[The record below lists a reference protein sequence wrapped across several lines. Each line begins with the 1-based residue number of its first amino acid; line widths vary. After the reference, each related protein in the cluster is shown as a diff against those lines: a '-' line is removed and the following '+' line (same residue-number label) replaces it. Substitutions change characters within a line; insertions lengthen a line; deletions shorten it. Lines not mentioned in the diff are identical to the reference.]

1 MSRYLLKCLQYRV
14 CTTLFKTWRVLFW
27 NQIHA
32 SRNWRTNGVI
42 IRYEEKGQISY
53 RSLFPFD
60 NNSELVTYHCMRNG
74 LRKLLSCA
82 ISFPGTLFQNSKR
95 KIFWAHMNCYKQ
107 EMSLHGVMRVI
118 VPRTGIISL
127 WLVFC
132 MQKKCSIFHAFPAI
146 SQDTEGTEQLL
157 GDIPRKKGGPKQL
170 FPCENWPSQLSRIS
184 QSGTGPNSDKYL
196 LHLLVPFMF
205 LAIWWNVWAEIK
217 LWV

>member
-1 MSRYLLKCLQYRV
+1 MGYESYSLVLYLFQELCSKIPSGKY
-14 CTTLFKTWRVLFW
+14 
-27 NQIHA
+27 
-32 SRNWRTNGVI
+32 
-42 IRYEEKGQISY
+42 
-53 RSLFPFD
+53 
-60 NNSELVTYHCMRNG
+60 SELTWTVTNRKWVCMAWWELLYLVLELSLRG
-74 LRKLLSCA
+74 LCFVCR
-82 ISFPGTLFQNSKR
+82 
-95 KIFWAHMNCYKQ
+95 
-107 EMSLHGVMRVI
+107 
-118 VPRTGIISL
+118 
-127 WLVFC
+127 
-132 MQKKCSIFHAFPAI
+132 KKCSIFHAFPAI